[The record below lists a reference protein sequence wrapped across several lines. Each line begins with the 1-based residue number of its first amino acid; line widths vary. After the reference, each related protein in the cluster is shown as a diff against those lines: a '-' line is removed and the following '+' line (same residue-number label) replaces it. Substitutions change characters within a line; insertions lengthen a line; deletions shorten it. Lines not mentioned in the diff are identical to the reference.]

1 MGGDEEG
8 PMTHQRTSLGLRWPD
23 LVCVGGRVW
32 GAVCG
37 GPVFD
42 MWTPMSM
49 DASHPH
55 RASRASVSVK
65 NITGS
70 RLQLRNI
77 SEALAAAA
85 AAANTAQPE
94 GSFALLSLPSQPAR
108 QQLFNGNNSRREA
121 KSHPQL

>member
-1 MGGDEEG
+1 
-8 PMTHQRTSLGLRWPD
+8 
-23 LVCVGGRVW
+23 
-32 GAVCG
+32 
-37 GPVFD
+37 
-42 MWTPMSM
+42 
-49 DASHPH
+49 
-55 RASRASVSVK
+55 VSVK